1 MEDEENN
8 GSASLNDNGFYKM
21 SNIYETKFAYMVKMD
36 DKEKHETEQAGI
48 VSFPIDMSE
57 QDDQIILGIRENSVQ
72 AFWNTNG
79 ERKPITQNTEPQAEY
94 VNIRVGN
101 SSLLQIQLSFDD
113 KAEAAAH
120 FDFEFKVVLSL
131 EFIFL
136 RKIHQL

>member
-36 DKEKHETEQAGI
+36 DKEIHEQAGI

-72 AFWNTNG
+72 AFWTTNG
-79 ERKPITQNTEPQAEY
+79 ERKPITKSTEPQAEY
-94 VNIRVGN
+94 VNIRVD

-113 KAEAAAH
+113 KAAASAH

-136 RKIHQL
+136 RKIHQS